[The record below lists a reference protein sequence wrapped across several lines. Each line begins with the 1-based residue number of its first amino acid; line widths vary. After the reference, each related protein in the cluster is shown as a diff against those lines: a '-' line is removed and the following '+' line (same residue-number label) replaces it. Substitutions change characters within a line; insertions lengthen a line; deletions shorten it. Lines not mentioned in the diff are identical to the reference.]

1 MQWEYHVVHLNVD
14 DSSSKHEE
22 SSNPE
27 AASEKLKG
35 SLSPDFLKDQFPEQ
49 YHEN

>member
-22 SSNPE
+22 ASNLE
-27 AASEKLKG
+27 AENEKLKFL
-35 SLSPDFLKDQFPEQ
+35 LSSDFLKLQFPDQ
-49 YHEN
+49 Y

>member
-22 SSNPE
+22 ASNRGC
-27 AASEKLKG
+27 KRKT
-35 SLSPDFLKDQFPEQ
+35 
-49 YHEN
+49 